1 MDDRVCRTTQMSQ
14 RAISV
19 GLVGGSVK
27 ISSSLIGTTLKEHH
41 RSANEQ
47 QKSIHPEQQQSVTA
61 SRGWCI
67 KNGQRFSYDRPYG
80 AWFQQCDAIPG
91 FRSFAPSPR
100 ATIWPLRDLGLMLSI
115 NAFHRQKYI
124 TTHFLIAFTSSA
136 LTALAWLPKLFLMY
150 VRIVA
155 RSSSVK

>member
-1 MDDRVCRTTQMSQ
+1 MDDRVCRTTQMAK

-27 ISSSLIGTTLKEHH
+27 ISSSPIGTTLKEQH
-41 RSANEQ
+41 RSANEKQ
-47 QKSIHPEQQQSVTA
+47 NEFQADQSQTVTA

-80 AWFQQCDAIPG
+80 TWFQQCDAIPG

-100 ATIWPLRDLGLMLSI
+100 ATIWPL
-115 NAFHRQKYI
+115 
-124 TTHFLIAFTSSA
+124 
-136 LTALAWLPKLFLMY
+136 
-150 VRIVA
+150 
-155 RSSSVK
+155 